1 MPTQTTSIRS
11 VQFGSHTFTY
21 ALKRQPR
28 SDLQITVQPDLT
40 IEVFAPEDKS
50 DSAVEAKLVA
60 KGAWILRQQIRFET
74 LQPLPTPKRYVS
86 GETFRYLGRQ
96 YRLRLRTA
104 VEPHVALRRPS
115 LVVEHAD
122 LDDCS
127 RTEELVR
134 GWYRARAT
142 VMLPRYAEQV
152 RSDYPSLRTGIH
164 EVRIRRMR
172 RRWGSCSPQGI
183 ITLNPELMQ
192 ASPACI
198 EYVIVHEMC
207 HLLELSHG
215 HRFHRLLSELM
226 PDWQARRDRLN
237 RGGT

>member
-1 MPTQTTSIRS
+1 MAPYSHSIQTVR
-11 VQFGSHTFTY
+11 FGSRTFKY
-21 ALKRQPR
+21 SLKRQER
-28 SDLQITVQPDLT
+28 SDLKITVHPDLT
-40 IEVFAPEDKS
+40 IEVCAPQDKPDS
-50 DSAVEAKLVA
+50 DVEAKIVA
-60 KGAWILRQQIRFET
+60 KGAWILRQQMRFET
-74 LQPLPTPKRYVS
+74 LQPVPNPKRYVS

-104 VEPHVALRRPS
+104 VKPHVAIRRPF

-127 RTEELVR
+127 RTESLVLD
-134 GWYRARAT
+134 WYRARAMA
-142 VMLPRYAEQV
+142 MLPRYAEEV